1 MLSEAINK
9 YLNCYEC
16 FVYYIYYYAFS
27 KQVTDKDVFPD
38 EEMSAEI
45 STIPTIQLYLDSF
58 WSSSVGSH
66 SSDVNSS
73 NTWVT
78 APTSLYSPPVSS
90 SIRMDP
96 AQSSPTPDES
106 SELGSEFQ
114 AQLDLFLKLGFS
126 QAQVRAAF
134 LKLGLNAD
142 TNRVL
147 GELIQAAGE
156 SEEREE
162 PTASPVLVSR
172 GDASSNVR
180 SAQNPCHNAPAVSS
194 APEELVEDEEALRPI
209 VIDGSNV
216 AMR

>member
-1 MLSEAINK
+1 
-9 YLNCYEC
+9 
-16 FVYYIYYYAFS
+16 
-27 KQVTDKDVFPD
+27 
-38 EEMSAEI
+38 MSAEI
-45 STIPTIQLYLDSF
+45 STIPALQLYLDSF
-58 WSSSVGSH
+58 WSSH
-66 SSDVNSS
+66 SSDI
-73 NTWVT
+73 NTTNAWET
-78 APTSLYSPPVSS
+78 APTFLYNPPVSS
-90 SIRMDP
+90 SVRMDP

-106 SELGSEFQ
+106 SELGSSAEFQ

-126 QAQVRAAF
+126 QTQVRAAF

-162 PTASPVLVSR
+162 RTASPVLVSR
-172 GDASSNVR
+172 GDASSKVR
-180 SAQNPCHNAPAVSS
+180 SAQNYCHNTPAVTSTS
-194 APEELVEDEEALRPI
+194 EELGEDEDALRPI

>member
-1 MLSEAINK
+1 MFCLS
-9 YLNCYEC
+9 YLLLH
-16 FVYYIYYYAFS
+16 IHLTG
-27 KQVTDKDVFPD
+27 VTDKDVFPE

-45 STIPTIQLYLDSF
+45 STIPTLHLYLDSF
-58 WSSSVGSH
+58 WSSSVGTH
-66 SSDVNSS
+66 SSDVNT
-73 NTWVT
+73 NNAWVT
-78 APTSLYSPPVSS
+78 APTSLYNPPVSS
-90 SIRMDP
+90 TFRMDP

-106 SELGSEFQ
+106 PELSSEFQ

-126 QAQVRAAF
+126 QTQVRAAF

-147 GELIQAAGE
+147 GELIQSAGE

-172 GDASSNVR
+172 GDASSKVQ
-180 SAQNPCHNAPAVSS
+180 SAQNHCHNAPAVVIS
-194 APEELVEDEEALRPI
+194 APEELVEDEDALRPI

>member
-1 MLSEAINK
+1 
-9 YLNCYEC
+9 
-16 FVYYIYYYAFS
+16 
-27 KQVTDKDVFPD
+27 
-38 EEMSAEI
+38 
-45 STIPTIQLYLDSF
+45 
-58 WSSSVGSH
+58 
-66 SSDVNSS
+66 
-73 NTWVT
+73 
-78 APTSLYSPPVSS
+78 
-90 SIRMDP
+90 MDP

-126 QAQVRAAF
+126 QTQVHTAF

-147 GELIQAAGE
+147 GELVQAAGE

-172 GDASSNVR
+172 GDASSKVR
-180 SAQNPCHNAPAVSS
+180 SAQNPCHNAP
-194 APEELVEDEEALRPI
+194 EELVEDEDALRPI